1 MKTND
6 VALHI
11 TNWLKE
17 YAKISKING
26 FIIGISGGI
35 DSAVTS
41 TLCAM
46 THLNVICL
54 EMPIQQNPDH
64 VLRAKEHINF
74 LKNKYSN
81 VQSKL
86 IDLNPV
92 YKSFCKE
99 VSNVNT
105 DFELAL
111 ANTRARLRMSTLYYY
126 ATINNYLVVGT
137 GNKVED
143 FGVGFYT
150 KYGDGGVDIS
160 PIADLLKSQ
169 VYKLGSVLGIVKSIM
184 SAKPSD
190 GLYSD
195 SRTDEDQIGATY
207 DELEWAM
214 EFDKVSNSVKEL
226 SDRKNTVLTIYRE
239 FNLKNKHK
247 MIEIPVCKI
256 PLKLL

>member
-46 THLNVICL
+46 TDLNVICL

-214 EFDKVSNSVKEL
+214 EFEKVSNSVKEL

>member
-1 MKTND
+1 
-6 VALHI
+6 
-11 TNWLKE
+11 
-17 YAKISKING
+17 
-26 FIIGISGGI
+26 
-35 DSAVTS
+35 
-41 TLCAM
+41 M
-46 THLNVICL
+46 TDLNVICL

-143 FGVGFYT
+143 FSVGFYT

>member
-214 EFDKVSNSVKEL
+214 EFDKVNNSVKEL

>member
-46 THLNVICL
+46 TDLNVICL

-214 EFDKVSNSVKEL
+214 KFTGDT
-226 SDRKNTVLTIYRE
+226 KNINEREIEVLNIYKKMHAA
-239 FNLKNKHK
+239 NLHK
-247 MIEIPVCKI
+247 MNPIPVCKI
-256 PLKLL
+256 PEELK